1 MSRRMIIIY
10 AAALFAF
17 AAVVA
22 AASCSIIRDA
32 ASTQEVWQ

>member
-1 MSRRMIIIY
+1 MNRRIIVIY
-10 AAALFAF
+10 VAALFTF

-32 ASTQEVWQ
+32 VAVEEVWR

>member
-10 AAALFAF
+10 VAALFTF

-32 ASTQEVWQ
+32 VAVEEVWQ

>member
-1 MSRRMIIIY
+1 MSLRLIIVY
-10 AAALFAF
+10 LAALFTV

-32 ASTQEVWQ
+32 ASVEEVWQ